1 MPRTKSRNTGL
12 PLTEQE
18 LLIMSSLMAS
28 PKHGYA
34 ISKHVLEIS
43 EGKVRF
49 SAATLYENIARLLD
63 AGYIERA
70 EEKEIAPGERRKTY
84 RVTGAGA
91 HVLDESW
98 QLFRRFVPTKA
109 LEKIIADVSSLHDR
123 VKS

>member
-1 MPRTKSRNTGL
+1 MPKSQSRNTGL

-43 EGKVRF
+43 EGKVKF
-49 SAATLYENIARLLD
+49 SAATLYENIAKLLE

-70 EEKEIAPGERRKTY
+70 EEKEIAPGERGKTY

-91 HVLDESW
+91 HAVDETW
-98 QLFRRFVPTKA
+98 LILRRAGSLVKRGAAKGYAFGALKA
-109 LEKIIADVSSLHDR
+109 
-123 VKS
+123 

>member
-1 MPRTKSRNTGL
+1 MPERQQKSSGL
-12 PLTEQE
+12 PLSQPEFFI
-18 LLIMSSLMAS
+18 LASLMAS

-49 SAATLYENIARLLD
+49 SAATLYENIAKLLD

-91 HVLDESW
+91 HVLDETW
-98 QLFRRFVPTKA
+98 GILRRAGGLVKPGAAKGYALGALKA
-109 LEKIIADVSSLHDR
+109 RGV
-123 VKS
+123 